1 MRILRL
7 VSLICLPLSLFA
19 QPSQGRWFR
28 VGFTGGVP
36 LMNANANK
44 TTAQGVGTAGI
55 HWDRYAVGV
64 SFEAY
69 LNDHISV
76 EFNPLHRRTTA
87 NQTLATYN
95 PATGATTTTLNGYE
109 NYVIDLPVIGK
120 YTFGEVD
127 ANWRPF
133 AGAGF
138 AFNTAL
144 QTVNVQTAQQ
154 FYSGRPAIFV
164 PQSSYNQWAPW
175 DTGAVFDAGVRFRLG
190 WAEFS
195 PELRYTRWGGANLTH
210 SRNQP
215 EFLLSVRF

>member
-1 MRILRL
+1 MRIVRL
-7 VSLICLPLSLFA
+7 VSIPFLFLSLALPALA
-19 QPSQGRWFR
+19 QPSTGRWFR
-28 VGFTGGVP
+28 IGFTGGVP
-36 LMNANANK
+36 LTSANESTK
-44 TTAQGVGTAGI
+44 TAQGAGSTTV
-55 HWDRYAVGV
+55 HWDRYVVGV

-87 NQTLATYN
+87 NQAIATFNANTGVLAQNRT
-95 PATGATTTTLNGYE
+95 GYE

-120 YTFGEVD
+120 YTFRD
-127 ANWRPF
+127 ADEDWRPF
-133 AGAGF
+133 VGAGF

-144 QTVNVQTAQQ
+144 QSVNARTYRENSPVATQ
-154 FYSGRPAIFV
+154 V
-164 PQSSYNQWAPW
+164 NNYNQWAPW
-175 DTGAVFDAGVRFRLG
+175 DTGAVFDTGVRFHLG

-195 PELRYTRWGGANLTH
+195 PEFRYTRWGGANLTH